1 MMVKGMSR
9 CKSGHYA
16 KSAEKAGLIMRSD
29 EEINPVV
36 RIRFVI
42 IILHRWLIRLWRLL
56 SLLVMLATA
65 AIVGAYLAQLMF
77 LADLG
82 HLPLDVIRARC
93 RGCAGQDGK

>member
-1 MMVKGMSR
+1 
-9 CKSGHYA
+9 
-16 KSAEKAGLIMRSD
+16 MRAD

-56 SLLVMLATA
+56 PLLVMLATA

-82 HLPLDVIRARC
+82 HLPLDVVGARGRRRAR
-93 RGCAGQDGK
+93 QDGE

>member
-1 MMVKGMSR
+1 
-9 CKSGHYA
+9 
-16 KSAEKAGLIMRSD
+16 MRSD

-42 IILHRWLIRLWRLL
+42 IILYCWLISLWRLL

-77 LADLG
+77 LVDLG
-82 HLPLDVIRARC
+82 HLPLDVIRVLVSRVH
-93 RGCAGQDGK
+93 GAGWEITGPGWA

>member
-1 MMVKGMSR
+1 
-9 CKSGHYA
+9 
-16 KSAEKAGLIMRSD
+16 MRSD

-56 SLLVMLATA
+56 SLLAMLATA